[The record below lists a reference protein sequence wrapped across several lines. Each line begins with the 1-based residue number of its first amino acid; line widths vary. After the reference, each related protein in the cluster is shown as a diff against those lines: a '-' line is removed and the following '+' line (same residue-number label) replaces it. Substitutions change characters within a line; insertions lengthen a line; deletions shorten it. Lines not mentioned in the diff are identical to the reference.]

1 MYLTQ
6 KVLVPRVVVPPK
18 VGTPNN
24 KVHQFNDGVEGG
36 DVLTIGMSKKKW
48 QAMQHMACWTIMA
61 KAHKMA
67 IKKKN
72 KGLKPFLVTCDSSRK
87 PK

>member
-36 DVLTIGMSKKKW
+36 DVLTIGMSKKK
-48 QAMQHMACWTIMA
+48 
-61 KAHKMA
+61 
-67 IKKKN
+67 
-72 KGLKPFLVTCDSSRK
+72 
-87 PK
+87 